1 MGELTIVCPAT
12 GKYVRIGIVMDAAT
26 FERSEFDNNRIP
38 CPYCDEVHV
47 WGKKDVH
54 FLEELREQE

>member
-12 GKYVRIGIVMDAAT
+12 GKYVRIGIVMDAST
-26 FERSEFDNNRIP
+26 FERSEFEHNQIE
-38 CPYCDEVHV
+38 CPHCGDMHE

-54 FLEELREQE
+54 FLEERTE